1 MAPKQRIASGVVKHP
16 PSPSFHVPKA
26 LFYSTHEKCIFDLT
40 LNICPQRRIMV
51 LLCCVEENRRQE
63 WPICRMNSVE
73 GFAECLEIKT
83 LIPNGEWNEDGH
95 TIVPDLQMVKQL

>member
-1 MAPKQRIASGVVKHP
+1 MAPKQRIASG
-16 PSPSFHVPKA
+16 
-26 LFYSTHEKCIFDLT
+26 
-40 LNICPQRRIMV
+40 
-51 LLCCVEENRRQE
+51 
-63 WPICRMNSVE
+63 MNSVE